1 MSNEKTI
8 FLRISSFEHW
18 QFKSLKLFPLQ
29 KVFATIR
36 KKLESEMTLVT
47 FFWIL
52 IGVIILLLMAIRFG
66 IKKELLTPI
75 FWLLIGISF
84 MVLMGILW
92 NAIYS

>member
-1 MSNEKTI
+1 MKKLSLYV
-8 FLRISSFEHW
+8 FLVLNVWSS
-18 QFKSLKLFPLQ
+18 S

-66 IKKELLTPI
+66 IKKELLTSV

-92 NAIYS
+92 NAIYSQ